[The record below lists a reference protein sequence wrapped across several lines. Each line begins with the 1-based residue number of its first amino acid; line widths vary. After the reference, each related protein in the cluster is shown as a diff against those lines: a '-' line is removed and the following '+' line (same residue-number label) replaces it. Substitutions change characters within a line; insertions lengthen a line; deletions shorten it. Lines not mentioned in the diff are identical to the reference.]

1 MNVIL
6 LIFVSLILFLGYI
19 YIPRQYPTHEPF
31 HNNKYDLIDPQKLYV
46 IFGNSVPLQESL
58 TINNTSETC
67 VNDTSPPPITLDVKS
82 SRNMFEFAYNNCSP
96 ECCKTSGY
104 MCGGKNG
111 CVCMTN
117 SQKKYLNRRGKNR
130 IYNV

>member
-1 MNVIL
+1 MKIKI
-6 LIFVSLILFLGYI
+6 LIFASLILFLGLI
-19 YIPRQYPTHEPF
+19 YIQTLYPTREPF
-31 HNNKYDLIDPQKLYV
+31 HDDKSDLIDPQKLYV

-82 SRNMFEFAYNNCSP
+82 SRSMFEFAYNKCSP

-111 CVCMTN
+111 CVCMTDD
-117 SQKKYLNRRGKNR
+117 QKKYLNRRGGNR
-130 IYNV
+130 NCKL